1 MMASFPRALVDQAY
15 LNRKR
20 RISSQYAGNQAP
32 RFSALRFH
40 LSALIPL
47 TGSLTRLTLNWS
59 PAFLC

>member
-1 MMASFPRALVDQAY
+1 MLASFLRALVDQVY

-20 RISSQYAGNQAP
+20 RISSQYVGNQAP

-40 LSALIPL
+40 ISALIPL
-47 TGSLTRLTLNWS
+47 TGFLTRLTLNWS

>member
-1 MMASFPRALVDQAY
+1 MLASFLRAIVDQIY
-15 LNRKR
+15 LDRKR
-20 RISSQYAGNQAP
+20 RISSQYVGNQAP

-40 LSALIPL
+40 LSALTPL